1 LIETKLSTMDV
12 DNGEDLS
19 PDDIWEIHRQADE
32 DTRVR
37 YNLNVNTRNKR
48 GEIDDYLEIRR
59 PLGAGEGA
67 KV

>member
-1 LIETKLSTMDV
+1 MDV

-19 PDDIWEIHRQADE
+19 PDDIWDIHRQADE

-37 YNLNVNTRNKR
+37 YNLKINTKNKR

-67 KV
+67 KI